1 MRNYLTYDLPH
12 SITRIEVCS
21 IETELL
27 DVKPTKILDLIK
39 NEWRC
44 QKTWLKELSDSII
57 SFFISKMCV
66 VLCWSFECDRCS
78 LILLETNVGNLIRR
92 MLFPTSQT
100 SKFLLQHACTL
111 NFYLAIHLIPRLTLQ
126 HYKYTTQF
134 I

>member
-1 MRNYLTYDLPH
+1 MSLPH
-12 SITRIEVCS
+12 SIQCQIVNLYRSLFDWNWAVICLRQPKYWIS
-21 IETELL
+21 LKMNI
-27 DVKPTKILDLIK
+27 
-39 NEWRC
+39 C

-57 SFFISKMCV
+57 SFFTSKMCV

-111 NFYLAIHLIPRLTLQ
+111 NFYLAIHLIPRLTIQYHKFTAKL
-126 HYKYTTQF
+126 

>member
-1 MRNYLTYDLPH
+1 MF
-12 SITRIEVCS
+12 
-21 IETELL
+21 
-27 DVKPTKILDLIK
+27 KAAKILDLIK
-39 NEWRC
+39 NEWTC

-57 SFFISKMCV
+57 SFFTSKMCV

-111 NFYLAIHLIPRLTLQ
+111 NFYLAIHLIPRLTIQ
-126 HYKYTTQF
+126 HHKYKTQF